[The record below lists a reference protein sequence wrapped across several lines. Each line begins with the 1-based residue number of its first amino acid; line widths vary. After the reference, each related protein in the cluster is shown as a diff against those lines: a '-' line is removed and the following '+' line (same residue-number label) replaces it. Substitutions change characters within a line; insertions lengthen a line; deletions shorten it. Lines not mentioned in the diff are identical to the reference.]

1 MSSETIVSVRGLV
14 KRFGDLA
21 AVGGVDLDIRRG
33 EIFGFLGPNGAGKTT
48 TIRLITMLS
57 TPTEGVV
64 EIEGPAAHLTG
75 PRRDRPGEH

>member
-64 EIEGPAAHLTG
+64 EIEGNAVSSTC
-75 PRRDRPGEH
+75 